1 MSVLDTGRA
10 FEAII
15 PTARTQSHWR
25 DRLRTGAV
33 HLVLILF
40 SVAMAAPMLWTLG
53 TSLKQPGVIFTYPP
67 QWIPNPVDWDNYRQ
81 LFLQLPMGIFLLN
94 SFKIATIAT
103 IGQVISC
110 AMAAFAFARLRFP
123 ARNLLFFILLATLM
137 VPTHVTLIPTFF
149 IMRGLGWIDTHWAL
163 TVPWWMGGAFGTFL
177 LRQFFLTIPT
187 EMMEA
192 AKIDGAGY
200 WRIFWRIYMPL
211 SGPALATLAVFTFM
225 GSWNNLLGPLIFLNS
240 EEKMTVTLGLTLLQ
254 GQYYSQWTLLMAG
267 AIVSVIPTLIVFF
280 IAQKYFVE
288 GIVRAGLKG

>member
-1 MSVLDTGRA
+1 MSVLDTHRA
-10 FEAII
+10 FEAAV
-15 PTARTQSHWR
+15 PTARTRLRQR
-25 DRLRTGAV
+25 DRLATGTL
-33 HLVLILF
+33 HLVLILV
-40 SVAMAAPMLWTLG
+40 SIVMAAPLLWTLG
-53 TSLKQPGVIFTYPP
+53 TSLKQPGVISTYPP

-81 LFLQLPMGIFLLN
+81 LFLQLPMGLFLLN

-149 IMRGLGWIDTHWAL
+149 IMRWLGWIDTHWAL

-187 EMMEA
+187 ELMEA

-240 EEKMTVTLGLTLLQ
+240 MEKMTVTLGLTLLQ

-280 IAQKYFVE
+280 MAQKYFVE

>member
-1 MSVLDTGRA
+1 MSVLDAGRA
-10 FEAII
+10 FEATV
-15 PTARTQSHWR
+15 PTARTRLRRR
-25 DRLRTGAV
+25 DRLGTGAM
-33 HLVLILF
+33 HLLLILV
-40 SVAMAAPMLWTLG
+40 SIVMAAPMLWTLS

-67 QWIPNPVDWDNYRQ
+67 QWIPNPVNWDNYRQ

-149 IMRGLGWIDTHWAL
+149 IMRWLGWIDTHWAL

-187 EMMEA
+187 ELMEA

-211 SGPALATLAVFTFM
+211 SGPALATLAVFIFM

-240 EEKMTVTLGLTLLQ
+240 QDKMTVTLGLTLLQ

>member
-1 MSVLDTGRA
+1 
-10 FEAII
+10 
-15 PTARTQSHWR
+15 
-25 DRLRTGAV
+25 V
-33 HLVLILF
+33 HLVLILV
-40 SVAMAAPMLWTLG
+40 SIVMAAPMLWTLS
-53 TSLKQPGVIFTYPP
+53 TSLKQPGVIITYPP
-67 QWIPNPVDWDNYRQ
+67 QWIPNPVNWDNYRQ
-81 LFLQLPMGIFLLN
+81 LFLQLPMAIFLLN
-94 SFKIATIAT
+94 SFKIATVAT

-149 IMRGLGWIDTHWAL
+149 IMRWLGWIDTHWAL

-240 EEKMTVTLGLTLLQ
+240 EDKMTVTLGLTLLQ

>member
-1 MSVLDTGRA
+1 MSVLDTHRA
-10 FEAII
+10 FEAAV
-15 PTARTQSHWR
+15 PTARTRLRQR
-25 DRLRTGAV
+25 DRLATGTL
-33 HLVLILF
+33 HLVLILV
-40 SVAMAAPMLWTLG
+40 SIVMAAPLLWTLG

-81 LFLQLPMGIFLLN
+81 LFLQLPMGLFLLN

-149 IMRGLGWIDTHWAL
+149 IMRWLGWIDTHWAL

-187 EMMEA
+187 ELMEA

-240 EEKMTVTLGLTLLQ
+240 TEKMTVTLGLTLLQ

-280 IAQKYFVE
+280 MAQKYFVE

>member
-10 FEAII
+10 FEAAV
-15 PTARTQSHWR
+15 PTART
-25 DRLRTGAV
+25 RLRQHGRLATGTL
-33 HLVLILF
+33 HLVLILV
-40 SVAMAAPMLWTLG
+40 SIVMAAPMLWTLG

-149 IMRGLGWIDTHWAL
+149 IMRWLGWIDTHWSL

-187 EMMEA
+187 ELMEA

-280 IAQKYFVE
+280 MAQKYFVE